1 MLGPLLVFGFVLLS
15 AVRGVCFG
23 HIVQSIGLYKV
34 VLIACTTCNL
44 FLLLLA
50 VLPGA
55 LAVLK
60 DNVLAVTLQ
69 QSSPEYTISLP

>member
-15 AVRGVCFG
+15 AVRDVYFG
-23 HIVQSIGLYKV
+23 HIFHSIGLHKS
-34 VLIACTTCNL
+34 VLIACTTCTL

-60 DNVLAVTLQ
+60 DNVQAVTLQ
-69 QSSPEYTISLP
+69 QSSPEYTISSP